1 MISRIIFFL
10 SFTTNISTCDV
21 CLICRASERA
31 GDDDDFVDSAKKYI
45 WLEIYVW
52 KMYTIVKNWITRTL
66 FNCIYFYPV
75 SLHSLHSLLS
85 LLPPLK
91 IQRGEGGKNKFR
103 IKSKGNITLL
113 SYQVSQRDNNKKKKH
128 NRHTIITYNFFRWKC
143 RVSDIDMCVH
153 NSSFTRKSWE
163 SKMDSRDSLW
173 IHEKIAKIITL
184 ISSTYLRCDSQR
196 FHI

>member
-113 SYQVSQRDNNKKKKH
+113 SYQVSQRDNNKKKH
-128 NRHTIITYNFFRWKC
+128 NRHTIITFFGGNVESLTSIC
-143 RVSDIDMCVH
+143 VCTIQVSLENH
-153 NSSFTRKSWE
+153 EKAR
-163 SKMDSRDSLW
+163 W
-173 IHEKIAKIITL
+173 IHVIHYEFMKN
-184 ISSTYLRCDSQR
+184 C
-196 FHI
+196 